1 MQIRS
6 GSLIGRY
13 EILGPLGA
21 GGMGEVYRGRDPRLD
36 RDVAVK
42 VLPASFARDSDH
54 LRRFEQEARAAGAL
68 NHPGILSVFDVDSH
82 EGAPYIVSE
91 LLEGETLRSRLAGAM
106 LAPRR
111 AIEYA
116 LQIAQAL
123 ASAHEKGIVHRD
135 LKPDNLFVTKD
146 GRVKILDFGLAK
158 LTHLAPDSGS
168 ESGPTMTRETDPGTV
183 LGTVGYMAPEQ
194 VRGKA
199 TDPRSD
205 IFALGTILYEMLTGT
220 RAFKRDTSAE
230 TMTAILKEEPSEI
243 SSAHPGISPAI
254 DRVLR
259 HCLEKDP
266 EARFQSARDLAFDL
280 DTILAMSGSGPA
292 MPATGFARWW
302 LAAPT
307 LLAVAAAAALIWVL
321 LGRKPDRAQGSR
333 RVVEV
338 VRFTHEAGLFESPTW
353 SPDGKFLAFAS
364 NRSGNFEV
372 YVRRADGGQEVN
384 VTADPAED
392 FQPAFSPDGRTIAF
406 VSTRSSRT
414 GVIPVG
420 TPFGMEY
427 RAFGGDLW
435 IIPALGG
442 KARRLAQDANYPTWR
457 PDGRAILYVSGSEDR
472 RSLREVSPEGASLRE
487 PLASADSSWEITRPH
502 YSLDGLLITFE
513 TQDGKAFALSAT
525 GGKPHELLNST
536 GHAWADDGSLFFLR
550 KGEAG
555 GTVIGRVAVDRR
567 TGLVVGSE
575 EVVGVLIG
583 TLRDLAI
590 APGSHTLAVDD
601 LDASFNLARLP
612 LSVDGRRPAGPE
624 EALSSGLV
632 HDRNPV
638 YSIDGRRLAYSSD
651 RAGPEEVWVLDLK
664 TMHQERLAV
673 PQDDLGTYFPH
684 WLPDGN
690 TLLAQRFRIGG
701 SHSLW
706 LLSLDGSRAEELP
719 LSREIPYQADSVG
732 TSPDGRRI
740 LVPLKEGLEIQL
752 YELDLVTHRERRVT
766 ATPGNKYAPIWSQDG
781 SQIAFLA
788 TTGGTLQLW
797 TQPAGGGEAR
807 QLTFGAERM
816 RHASFSPDGREIYV
830 QPSHRNIWRVPTA
843 GGPLEQ
849 VTTFPESGLFL
860 EEPTL
865 APDGRAL
872 TYARWKGGASLWLL
886 RLGSPEAAARRNP

>member
-1 MQIRS
+1 MVIPS
-6 GSLIGRY
+6 GSHVGRY

-21 GGMGEVYRGRDPRLD
+21 GGMGEVYRARDPRLD

-42 VLPASFARDSDH
+42 VLPASFAQDSDR

-68 NHPGILSVFDVDSH
+68 NHPGILSVFDIDTH
-82 EGAPYIVSE
+82 EGAPYLVSE
-91 LLEGETLRSRLAGAM
+91 LLEGETLRSRLAGTA

-111 AIEYA
+111 VMEYA
-116 LQIAQAL
+116 LQIAQGL
-123 ASAHEKGIVHRD
+123 AAAHEKGIVHRD

-158 LTHLAPDSGS
+158 LTHPASDSTS
-168 ESGPTMTRETDPGTV
+168 ESGLTMTRETDPGTV

-194 VRGKA
+194 VRGKT
-199 TDPRSD
+199 TDHRSD
-205 IFALGTILYEMLTGT
+205 IFALGTILYEMLTGN
-220 RAFKRDTSAE
+220 RAFRGDTAAD
-230 TMTAILKEEPSEI
+230 TMTAILKEEPPEI
-243 SSAHPGISPAI
+243 STTQPGVSPALE
-254 DRVLR
+254 RVVR

-266 EARFQSARDLAFDL
+266 DARFQSARDLAFDL
-280 DTILAMSGSGPA
+280 ETTSTFGSGLALPA
-292 MPATGFARWW
+292 AGSKRLWGVV
-302 LAAPT
+302 PT
-307 LLAVAAAAALIWVL
+307 LLALAAMAALTAVFL
-321 LGRKPDRAQGSR
+321 ARKTDRSQPSR

-338 VRFTHEAGLFESPTW
+338 VRFTHEGGIFESPTW
-353 SPDGKFLAFAS
+353 SPDGKLVAFAS

-384 VTADPAED
+384 VTADPSED

-414 GVIPVG
+414 GVVPVG
-420 TPFGMEY
+420 APFGMEY

-442 KARRLAQDANYPTWR
+442 KARRLAQDANYPAWR

-472 RSLREVSPEGASLRE
+472 RSLREVSPDGTSLRE

-513 TQDGKAFALSAT
+513 TQEGNAFALPAS
-525 GGKPHELLNST
+525 GGKPHEFLNST

-555 GTVIGRVAVDRR
+555 GTMIGRVAVDRR

-583 TLRDLAI
+583 TLRDIAV
-590 APGSHTLAVDD
+590 APGSHALAVSD
-601 LDASFNLARLP
+601 LNGSFNLARLP

-624 EALSSGLV
+624 EALSSGSFR
-632 HDRNPV
+632 DRNPV
-638 YSIDGRRLAYSSD
+638 YSFDGRQLAYSSD
-651 RAGPEEVWVLDLK
+651 RAGPAEVWVLDLK
-664 TMHQERLAV
+664 TMRQERLAV

-690 TLLAQRFRIGG
+690 TLLVTRFRIGRP
-701 SHSLW
+701 HSLW
-706 LLSLDGSRAEELP
+706 LLSLDGSRAEEVP
-719 LSREIPYQADSVG
+719 PSREIPYQADAVG
-732 TSPDGRRI
+732 TSPDGRRV

-752 YELDLVTHRERRVT
+752 YEIDLVTHRERRVT
-766 ATPGNKYAPIWSQDG
+766 ATPGNKYAPIWSRDG
-781 SQIAFLA
+781 RQIAFLA
-788 TTGGTLQLW
+788 STAGTLQLW
-797 TQPAGGGEAR
+797 TQPAAGGEAR

-816 RHASFSPDGREIYV
+816 RHASFSPDGLWIYV

-865 APDGRAL
+865 SPDGHAL
-872 TYARWKGGASLWLL
+872 AYARWKGGASLWLL
-886 RLGSPEAAARRNP
+886 TLGSPEAAARRNR